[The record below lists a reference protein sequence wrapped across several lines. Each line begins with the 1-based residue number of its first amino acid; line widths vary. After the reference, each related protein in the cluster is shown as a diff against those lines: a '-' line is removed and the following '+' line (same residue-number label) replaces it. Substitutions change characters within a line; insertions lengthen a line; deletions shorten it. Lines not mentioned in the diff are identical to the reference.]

1 MLKLS
6 FKQQILTGFAVTLI
20 FVLISAGASYLSI
33 KSLNDSYGWVAHT
46 QNVAKTAERLEI
58 RLLHAEASLRGFILT
73 ERDSYRDP
81 YDENINKIL
90 PMVDELIDLVD
101 DNPNQIR
108 KADSIKFYAVAK
120 VSDMKQIA
128 AKGLIGNFAAAKQ
141 QFLTDKGRLDKIKF
155 LAFNDELITEEYRLL
170 KERQEISTNRGTQ
183 TISIII
189 ATSLIIF
196 GLILFLLKYIRKT
209 FDEQKETEK
218 QILSTNKELEELSI
232 KNEHHNW
239 LLSSEAKINEVIRG
253 DFSMDE
259 LAQNVITAICNLLN
273 YPVGVF
279 YLVNR
284 SQQTL
289 KVRGVFAI
297 HENLSDRKYNFG
309 EGLAGQAA
317 LEKEIKVFHPVPE
330 GYLKISSALGNIN
343 PSYILCLPVLFEDKA
358 IAVLEIGMT
367 SAPQANH
374 ISLLEL
380 AAKDI
385 GIAVNSMVAKVK
397 LQELFE
403 KTQQQAEELTSQQ
416 EELRVTNEDLMH
428 KTEEL
433 QASEE
438 ELRVQQEE
446 LQQANSELEE
456 KAQLLEE
463 KNHSINQAK
472 EAISL
477 KAEELALSSKYKS
490 EFLANMSHEL
500 RTPLNSIL
508 ILARILKE
516 NKQDNLSDE
525 QIKYAGV
532 IHNAGSDL
540 LALINDILDLSKIES
555 GNVDLVIEQVRL
567 STIQSHTKSLF
578 SEVANQK
585 EINFEFKLAD
595 DLPETI
601 TTDQT
606 RLEQIIKN
614 LLSNAFKFTKAK
626 GTITVEAGVAQ
637 KSQIKQNKSL
647 LDNELDPIYFSV
659 TDSGIGI
666 PNDKLQVIFDAFQ
679 QEDGSTSRKYG
690 GTGLGLSISKELAN
704 LLGGEIQLKSEV
716 GLGSTFT
723 LFVPQNLGSKR
734 DSLAS
739 LELEKETIVSNYDER
754 TTPILQKELTSYK
767 NGDGNKLLI
776 VEDDE
781 NFAEILK
788 AYAIEKGFEPI
799 LAHSGDE
806 GLELAISEL
815 PDAIVLDVM
824 LPVIDGWSIL
834 KQLKA
839 NPATQHIPIH
849 MMSAGDEKASKAKK
863 EGAIGFLKKPVDKEK
878 LDLAFEL
885 LSNQYKYDFNNVLV
899 IEDQVLQSNELTE
912 QLIKKGAKVSQ
923 AYTGVEARQMLEES
937 NFDCIILDLKLP
949 DISGLDLLDEIK
961 SSPDTKDVPV
971 IINTAME
978 LDKDKMAHIMRYSQ
992 AMVLKSNKSNDRL
1005 LDEVSLFMN
1014 KLQAD
1019 APKHENIVKV
1029 TKEPKNYAPTIEK
1042 ALKDKTI
1049 LITDDDMRNI
1059 FALSSALQDYEIK
1072 VIIANNGV
1080 EALEK
1085 LEAHKEI
1092 DLVLM
1097 DIMMPEMDGYE
1108 AMRQIRAKR
1117 HLANLPVIALTA
1129 KAMKTDREKCMEA
1142 GASDYISK
1150 PVDIDK
1156 LLSMLRVWLS

>member
-6 FKQQILTGFAVTLI
+6 FKQQILTGFAVSLI
-20 FVLISAGASYLSI
+20 FVLVSAIASYLSI
-33 KSLNDSYGWVAHT
+33 NSLNESYKWVSHT
-46 QNVAKTAERLEI
+46 QEVAKTAERLEI
-58 RLLHAEASLRGFILT
+58 RLLHSEASLRGFLLT
-73 ERDSYRDP
+73 ERDDYRAP
-81 YDENINKIL
+81 YDENINTIL
-90 PMVDELIDLVD
+90 PMVDDLAKLVQ
-101 DNPNQIR
+101 DNPEQLV
-108 KADSIKFYAVAK
+108 KVDSIRIYAVAK

-128 AKGLIGNFAAAKQ
+128 SKGSIGNFDAAKK
-141 QFLTDKGRLDKIKF
+141 QFLTDKGRVDKIKF
-155 LAFNDELITEEYRLL
+155 LKFSDELITLEYKLL
-170 KERQEISTNRGTQ
+170 GERQETSVNRSNR
-183 TISIII
+183 TITIII
-189 ATSLIIF
+189 LTSIIIF
-196 GLILFLLKYIRKT
+196 GLILFLLRYIRKT
-209 FDEQKETEK
+209 FDQQKETEH
-218 QILSTNKELEELSI
+218 QILLANKELEELSI

-239 LLSSEAKINEVIRG
+239 LLSSEAKINEVMRG
-253 DFSMDE
+253 EFNMDE
-259 LAQNVITAICNLLN
+259 LADNVITAICNLLN

-284 SQQTL
+284 SQRTL
-289 KVRGVFAI
+289 RVRGTFAI
-297 HENLSDRKYNFG
+297 HENLNDRRYNFG

-317 LEKEIKVFHPVPE
+317 LEKQIKVFNPVPE
-330 GYLKISSALGNIN
+330 GYLKISSALGHIN
-343 PSYILCLPVLFEDKA
+343 PNYILCLPILFEDKA

-367 SAPQANH
+367 SAPQAH
-374 ISLLEL
+374 HLSLLEM

-463 KNHSINQAK
+463 KNYSINQAK
-472 EAISL
+472 EAIGL

-516 NKQDNLSDE
+516 NKHANLSEE

-532 IHNAGSDL
+532 IHNAGTDL
-540 LALINDILDLSKIES
+540 LDLINDILDLSKIES
-555 GNVDLVIEQVRL
+555 GNVDLIIEQVKP
-567 STIQSHTKSLF
+567 SSIQSHTKSLF
-578 SEVANQK
+578 NEVAKQK
-585 EINFEFKLAD
+585 DITFEFNIND
-595 DLPETI
+595 DFPATI
-601 TTDQT
+601 ATDQT

-626 GTITVEAGVAQ
+626 GSIIVEAGVAQ
-637 KSQIKQNKSL
+637 KEQIKYNKSL
-647 LDNELDPIYFSV
+647 VEHELNPIYFSV
-659 TDSGIGI
+659 TDTGIGI
-666 PNDKLQVIFDAFQ
+666 PQDKLQIIFEAFQ

-690 GTGLGLSISKELAN
+690 GTGLGLSISRELAN
-704 LLGGEIQLKSEV
+704 LLGGEIQLTSEV
-716 GLGSTFT
+716 GMGSTFT
-723 LFVPQNLGSKR
+723 LFIPQNLAAKK
-734 DSLAS
+734 AS
-739 LELEKETIVSNYDER
+739 TPVEVEKENIVVREEKKAPVLEKI
-754 TTPILQKELTSYK
+754 PFQLK
-767 NGDGNKLLI
+767 GDGNRLLI
-776 VEDDE
+776 IEDDE

-799 LAHSGDE
+799 LAHSGDT
-806 GLELAISEL
+806 GLELAISEV

-824 LPVIDGWSIL
+824 LPVMDGWTIL
-834 KQLKA
+834 KKLKA

-849 MMSAGDEKASKAKK
+849 MMSAGDEKAGKAKK

-878 LDLAFEL
+878 LDYAFEL

-899 IEDQVLQSNELTE
+899 IEDQILQSNELTE

-923 AYTGVEARQMLEES
+923 AYTGAEAKQMLEEGI
-937 NFDCIILDLKLP
+937 FDCIILDLKLP
-949 DISGLDLLDEIK
+949 DISGFDLLDEIK
-961 SSPDTKDVPV
+961 SSPETKEIPV

-1019 APKHENIVKV
+1019 APKDENATRI
-1029 TKEPKNYAPTIEK
+1029 TKAPKNYAPTIEK

-1059 FALSSALQDYEIK
+1059 FALSSALHDYEIK

-1085 LEAHKEI
+1085 LEQHKEI

-1108 AMRQIRAKR
+1108 AMKQIRSKR

-1129 KAMKTDREKCMEA
+1129 KAMKADREKCMEA

>member
-6 FKQQILTGFAVTLI
+6 FKQQILTGFTVSLI
-20 FVLISAGASYLSI
+20 FVLISAIASYLSI
-33 KSLNDSYGWVAHT
+33 KSLNNSYEWVSHT
-46 QNVAKTAERLEI
+46 QEVAKTAERLEI
-58 RLLHAEASLRGFILT
+58 RLLHTEASLRGFILT
-73 ERDSYRDP
+73 ERDDYRAP
-81 YDENINKIL
+81 YDENINKII
-90 PMVDELIDLVD
+90 PTVEELIDLVE
-101 DNPNQIR
+101 DNPTQSK
-108 KADSIKFYAVAK
+108 KADSIKFYALAK
-120 VSDMKQIA
+120 VSELKQIA
-128 AKGLIGNFAAAKQ
+128 AKGNVGNFVAAKN
-141 QFLTDKGRLDKIKF
+141 QFLTDRGRLDKIKF
-155 LAFNDELITEEYRLL
+155 LAFSDDLIAEEYRLL
-170 KERQEISTNRGTQ
+170 KQRQDVAIAKGTQ
-183 TISIII
+183 TITIVIISSI
-189 ATSLIIF
+189 IIF
-196 GLILFLLKYIRKT
+196 GLFLFLLTYIRKT
-209 FDEQKETEK
+209 FDQQKETERL
-218 QILSTNKELEELSI
+218 ILITNKELEELST
-232 KNEHHNW
+232 KNKHHNW
-239 LLSSEAKINEVIRG
+239 ILSGEAKINEMMHG
-253 DFSMDE
+253 EFDMDQ
-259 LAQNVITAICNLLN
+259 LSRNVITSICNLLD
-273 YPVGVF
+273 YPVGAF
-279 YLVNR
+279 YLANR
-284 SQQTL
+284 SQKTL
-289 KVRGVFAI
+289 KMRGGFAI
-297 HENLSDRKYNFG
+297 DNISEKKFHFG
-309 EGLAGQAA
+309 EGLVGQVA
-317 LEKEIKVFHPVPE
+317 LEKKLKVFQPVPE
-330 GYLKISSALGNIN
+330 NYLKISSGLGETN
-343 PSYILCLPVLFEDKA
+343 PSHLICLPVLFEDET
-358 IAVLEIGMT
+358 IAVIEIGVT
-367 SAPQANH
+367 QPPTEVH
-374 ISLLEL
+374 LEFL
-380 AAKDI
+380 ETVAQDI
-385 GIAVNSMVAKVK
+385 GVAVNSMVAKVK
-397 LQELFE
+397 LQVLFE

-463 KNHSINQAK
+463 KNLSINQAK

-477 KAEELALSSKYKS
+477 KAEELELSSKYKS

-516 NKQDNLSDE
+516 NKQANLSDE

-555 GNVDLVIEQVRL
+555 GNVDLVIEQVKP

-585 EINFEFKLAD
+585 EISFEFKLAD
-595 DLPETI
+595 NLPDTI
-601 TTDQT
+601 ATDQT

-626 GTITVEAGVAQ
+626 GNIVVEAGIGE

-647 LDNELDPIYFSV
+647 LDNELPPIYFSV
-659 TDSGIGI
+659 TDNGIGI
-666 PNDKLQVIFDAFQ
+666 PKDKLQVIFEAFQ

-690 GTGLGLSISKELAN
+690 GTGLGLSISRELAN

-716 GLGSTFT
+716 GIGSTFT
-723 LFVPQNLGSKR
+723 LFIPQALGGKKE
-734 DSLAS
+734 DKPFA
-739 LELEKETIVSNYDER
+739 ETEKEATVIYEERKAPIVE
-754 TTPILQKELTSYK
+754 KEPFQFKS
-767 NGDGNKLLI
+767 GDGNKLLI

-799 LAHSGDE
+799 LAHSGDT

-824 LPVIDGWSIL
+824 LPVMDGWSIL

-878 LDLAFEL
+878 LDYAFEL

-899 IEDQVLQSNELTE
+899 IEDQILQSNELTE

-923 AYTGVEARQMLEES
+923 AYTGAEARQMLEES
-937 NFDCIILDLKLP
+937 TFDCIILDLKLP
-949 DISGLDLLDEIK
+949 DISGFDLLDEIK
-961 SSPDTKDVPV
+961 SSAETKEVPV

-978 LDKDKMAHIMRYSQ
+978 LDKEKMAHIMRYSQ

-1019 APKHENIVKV
+1019 APKIEDAVKV
-1029 TKEPKNYAPTIEK
+1029 TKAPKNYAPTIEK
-1042 ALKDKTI
+1042 ALQNKTI

-1108 AMRQIRAKR
+1108 AMRQIRSKR

>member
-1 MLKLS
+1 M
-6 FKQQILTGFAVTLI
+6 
-20 FVLISAGASYLSI
+20 
-33 KSLNDSYGWVAHT
+33 
-46 QNVAKTAERLEI
+46 EI
-58 RLLHAEASLRGFILT
+58 NLLHAEASLRGFLLA
-73 ERDSYRDP
+73 ERNEYRAA
-81 YDENINKIL
+81 YDDNINKIL
-90 PMVDELIDLVD
+90 PIVDELGQLVI
-101 DNPNQIR
+101 DNPEQSKR
-108 KADSIKFYAVAK
+108 VDSIRFYAVSKVAEMKNIATKANIGDFVGAKKQFLNDHRRIAK
-120 VSDMKQIA
+120 V
-128 AKGLIGNFAAAKQ
+128 
-141 QFLTDKGRLDKIKF
+141 KF
-155 LAFNDELITEEYRLL
+155 LAFGDELIKEETKLL
-170 KERQEISTNRGTQ
+170 EERQKITAGKNESTTL
-183 TISIII
+183 III
-189 ATSLIIF
+189 GTSIIIF
-196 GLILFLLKYIRKT
+196 GLILFLLKYIHKT
-209 FDEQKETEK
+209 FDQQKETEK
-218 QILSTNKELEELSI
+218 QILITNKELEELSL

-239 LLSSEAKINEVIRG
+239 ILSGKAKVNEAMRG
-253 DFSMDE
+253 DLGIDE
-259 LAQNVITAICNLLN
+259 LSANIIARICNLLN
-273 YPVGVF
+273 YQVGAF
-279 YLVNR
+279 YLFNPYKNCL
-284 SQQTL
+284 QAKGTY
-289 KVRGVFAI
+289 AI
-297 HENLSDRKYNFG
+297 NSEMLNKRYNAG
-309 EGLAGQAA
+309 EGLVGQAI
-317 LEKEIKVFHPVPE
+317 LENSTKIFSPVPE
-330 GYLKISSALGNIN
+330 GYLKINSGLGNVAPNHIICM
-343 PSYILCLPVLFEDKA
+343 PITFEEKTLA
-358 IAVLEIGMT
+358 ALEIGSINAIKET
-367 SAPQANH
+367 DVEFLKS
-374 ISLLEL
+374 IT
-380 AAKDI
+380 KDI
-385 GIAVNSMVAKVK
+385 GIAVNSVLAKVK

-428 KTEEL
+428 KTEKL

-446 LQQANSELEE
+446 LQQANAELEE

-463 KNHSINQAK
+463 KNNAINLAK

-477 KAEELALSSKYKS
+477 KAEELEISSKYKS

-516 NKQDNLSDE
+516 NKHANLSEE
-525 QIKYAGV
+525 QIKYANV
-532 IHNAGSDL
+532 IQNAGTDL
-540 LALINDILDLSKIES
+540 LTLINDILDLSKIES
-555 GNVDLVIEQVRL
+555 GNVELVLEQTKL
-567 STIQSHTKSLF
+567 STIQSQTKALF
-578 SEVANQK
+578 TEIANQK
-585 EINFEFKLAD
+585 DINFEFNLTD

-601 TTDQT
+601 VTDQA

-614 LLSNAFKFTKAK
+614 LLANAFKFTKAK
-626 GTITVEAGVAQ
+626 GSIIVEAGVA
-637 KSQIKQNKSL
+637 KKEQIKQNKSL
-647 LDNELDPIYFSV
+647 IAHPQNPLYFSV
-659 TDSGIGI
+659 TDTGIGI
-666 PNDKLQVIFDAFQ
+666 AEEKLQIIFEAFQ

-690 GTGLGLSISKELAN
+690 GTGLGLSISRELAN
-704 LLGGEIQLKSEV
+704 LLGGEIQLKSEL

-723 LFVPQNLGSKR
+723 LFIPQ
-734 DSLAS
+734 SLATQKT
-739 LELEKETIVSNYDER
+739 EKTEETSPEPSPIAEEKKTIS
-754 TTPILQKELTSYK
+754 TPMPLPQKSGE
-767 NGDGNKLLI
+767 GNKLLI

-799 LAHSGDE
+799 LAHSGDT
-806 GLELAISEL
+806 GLALAIAEL

-824 LPVIDGWSIL
+824 LPVMDGWTIL
-834 KQLKA
+834 KKLKD

-878 LDLAFEL
+878 LDHAFEL
-885 LSNQYKYDFNNVLV
+885 LSNQYKYNFNNVLV

-912 QLIKKGAKVSQ
+912 QLIKKGAKVAQ
-923 AYTGVEARQMLEES
+923 AYTGAEARQKLEES
-937 NFDCIILDLKLP
+937 VFDCIILDLKLP
-949 DISGLDLLDEIK
+949 DISGYDLLDEIK
-961 SSPDTKDVPV
+961 SNPDTKDVPV

-1014 KLQAD
+1014 KLQAES
-1019 APKHENIVKV
+1019 PKNEPAVGI
-1029 TKEPKNYAPTIEK
+1029 TKTPKNYAPTIEK

-1059 FALSSALQDYEIK
+1059 FALSSALQDYEIN
-1072 VIIANNGV
+1072 VVIANNGI

-1085 LEAHKEI
+1085 LEENKAI

-1108 AMRQIRAKR
+1108 AMRQIRAQR

-1150 PVDIDK
+1150 PVDIVK

>member
-6 FKQQILTGFAVTLI
+6 FKQQILTGFAVSLI
-20 FVLISAGASYLSI
+20 FVFISAIASYLSI
-33 KSLNDSYGWVAHT
+33 KSLNESYTWIDHT
-46 QNVAKTAERLEI
+46 QDVTKTAERLEI
-58 RLLHAEASLRGFILT
+58 ELLNAETGLRGYVLT
-73 ERDSYRDP
+73 EKEYYREP
-81 YDENINKIL
+81 YVKSIDKIM
-90 PMVDELIDLVD
+90 PLVD
-101 DNPNQIR
+101 KLQNLVSDNKVQESRI
-108 KADSIKFYAVAK
+108 DSMTIYAGLKTA
-120 VSDMKQIA
+120 DMKQIMNKA
-128 AKGLIGNFAAAKQ
+128 STLGFAAAKQ
-141 QFLTDKGRLDKIKF
+141 HILTDKGRIYKNKLLQFTDVMT
-155 LAFNDELITEEYRLL
+155 AEEYRLL
-170 KERQEISTNRGTQ
+170 EERRAVMNARSDQ
-183 TISIII
+183 TIIIVTLS
-189 ATSLIIF
+189 ALVIF
-196 GLILFLLKYIRKT
+196 GLILFLLRYIRKT
-209 FDEQKETEK
+209 FDQQKETEK
-218 QILSTNKELEELSI
+218 QILLTNGELKELSA
-232 KNEHHNW
+232 KNEQHNW
-239 LLSSEAKINEVIRG
+239 ILSSEAKVNDVMRG
-253 DFSMDE
+253 EFDMNQ
-259 LAQNVITAICNLLN
+259 LADNIISSICNVLN
-273 YPVGVF
+273 YPIGVF

-284 SQQTL
+284 SQKTL
-289 KVRGVFAI
+289 AVRGTFAI
-297 HENLSDRKYNFG
+297 HENLADRKYHFG

-317 LEKEIKVFHPVPE
+317 LEKKTRVFTPVPD
-330 GYLKISSALGNIN
+330 GYLKISSVLGNAN
-343 PSYILCLPVLFEDKA
+343 PSHILCLPVLFEDET
-358 IAVLEIGMT
+358 IAVLEIGLIA
-367 SAPQANH
+367 APDEAH
-374 ISLLEL
+374 LTFLE
-380 AAKDI
+380 KVTHDI

-403 KTQQQAEELTSQQ
+403 KTQQQAEELISQQ
-416 EELRVTNEDLMH
+416 EELRVTNEDLIH

-463 KNHSINQAK
+463 KNASINQAK
-472 EAISL
+472 EAIGL
-477 KAEELALSSKYKS
+477 KASELELSSKYKS

-516 NKQDNLSDE
+516 NKLNNLSEE

-555 GNVDLVIEQVRL
+555 GKVDLMIEQVKP
-567 STIQSHTKSLF
+567 KSIKSQIEALF
-578 SEVANQK
+578 NELAKQK
-585 EINFEFKLAD
+585 EIQFDFKLND
-595 DLPETI
+595 NLPHALA
-601 TTDQT
+601 TDQT
-606 RLEQIIKN
+606 RLEQVIKN
-614 LLSNAFKFTKAK
+614 LLSNAFKFTRK
-626 GTITVEAGVAQ
+626 GGRVSVEVGVAQ
-637 KSQIKQNKSL
+637 KEQIKYNKSL
-647 LDNELDPIYFSV
+647 IELDKNPIYFAV

-666 PNDKLQVIFDAFQ
+666 PKDKQQIIFEAFQ

-690 GTGLGLSISKELAN
+690 GTGLGLSISRELAS
-704 LLGGEIQLKSEV
+704 LLGGEIQLQSEV
-716 GLGSTFT
+716 GVGSTFT
-723 LFVPQNLGSKR
+723 LFIPE
-734 DSLAS
+734 DLAI
-739 LELEKETIVSNYDER
+739 EGTAKTTLEKDTALDFSSKEVVPVPERVETIPLKLS
-754 TTPILQKELTSYK
+754 T
-767 NGDGNKLLI
+767 GNKLLI

-799 LAHSGDE
+799 LAHSGDT
-806 GLELAISEL
+806 GLELATTEL

-824 LPVIDGWSIL
+824 LPVMDGWTIL
-834 KQLKA
+834 KKLKA

-849 MMSAGDEKASKAKK
+849 MMSAGDEKPAKAKK
-863 EGAIGFLKKPVDKEK
+863 EGAIGFLKKPVEKEK
-878 LDLAFEL
+878 LDNAFEL
-885 LSNQYKYDFNNVLV
+885 LSKQYKYDFHNVLV

-923 AYTGVEARQMLEES
+923 AYTGAEARQMLDES
-937 NFDCIILDLKLP
+937 IFDCIILDLKLP
-949 DISGLDLLDEIK
+949 DISGFELLDEIK
-961 SSPDTKDVPV
+961 SNPDTKDVPV

-978 LDKDKMAHIMRYSQ
+978 LDKDKMASIMRYSQ

-1019 APKHENIVKV
+1019 TPAREEVPRT
-1029 TKEPKNYAPTIEK
+1029 TKAPKNYAPTIET
-1042 ALKDKTI
+1042 ALENKTI

-1059 FALSSALQDYEIK
+1059 FALSSALQDYKIK
-1072 VIIANNGV
+1072 VVIANNGI

-1085 LEAHKEI
+1085 LKEHTEI

-1108 AMRQIRAKR
+1108 AMRKIRAQR

-1129 KAMKTDREKCMEA
+1129 KAMKSDREKCIEA

>member
-6 FKQQILTGFAVTLI
+6 FKQQLLTGFTASLI
-20 FVLISAGASYLSI
+20 FVLISAVASYLSI
-33 KSLNDSYGWVAHT
+33 HSLNDSYNWVSHT

-58 RLLHAEASLRGFILT
+58 KLLHSEASLRGFLLS
-73 ERDSYRDP
+73 ENDDYRGP
-81 YDENINKIL
+81 YDENINSIL
-90 PMVDELIDLVD
+90 PLVEDLNNLVS
-101 DNPNQIR
+101 DNPQQQR
-108 KADSIKFYAVAK
+108 KADSIKVYAVWK

-128 AKGLIGNFAAAKQ
+128 AKANIGDFTAAKK
-141 QFLTDKGRLDKIKF
+141 QFLNDKGRINKIKF
-155 LAFNDELITEEYRLL
+155 LAFADDLIALEYKLL
-170 KERQEISTNRGTQ
+170 KERQEVSANKSTRTIAVIVIS
-183 TISIII
+183 
-189 ATSLIIF
+189 SLIIF
-196 GLILFLLKYIRKT
+196 GLILFMLKYIRAT
-209 FDEQKETEK
+209 FDQQKATEK
-218 QILSTNKELEELSI
+218 EILLTNKELADLSA

-239 LLSSEAKINEVIRG
+239 LLSSEAKINEVMRG
-253 DFSMDE
+253 EFTMDQ
-259 LAQNVITAICNLLN
+259 LAENVITAICNLLN
-273 YPVGVF
+273 YPIGVF
-279 YLVNR
+279 YLINR
-284 SQQTL
+284 SQKTL
-289 KVRGVFAI
+289 RVRGAFAI
-297 HENLSDRKYNFG
+297 HENLSDRAYHFG

-317 LEKEIKVFHPVPE
+317 LEKKTKIFTPVPD
-330 GYLKISSALGNIN
+330 GYLKISSALGNVT
-343 PSYILCLPVLFEDKA
+343 PSSIICVPVLFEDTA
-358 IAVLEIGMT
+358 IAVLEIGLT
-367 SAPQANH
+367 NEPLPNDIAF
-374 ISLLEL
+374 LEL
-380 AAKDI
+380 VAKDI

-403 KTQQQAEELTSQQ
+403 KTQQQAEELISQQ

-446 LQQANSELEE
+446 LQQANAELEE

-463 KNHSINQAK
+463 KNASINQAK

-477 KAEELALSSKYKS
+477 KAEELSLSSRYKS

-516 NKQDNLSDE
+516 NKLNNLSEE

-555 GNVDLVIEQVRL
+555 GKVDLVIEEVNPTAIKSQ
-567 STIQSHTKSLF
+567 IDSLF
-578 SEVANQK
+578 SELTKQK
-585 EINFEFKLAD
+585 EINYQFTLKN
-595 DLPETI
+595 DLPSYI
-601 TTDQT
+601 TTDQA
-606 RLEQIIKN
+606 RIEQIIKN
-614 LLSNAFKFTKAK
+614 LLSNAIKFTRK
-626 GTITVEAGVAQ
+626 GGSVTVEVGLANQQQVKYNQ
-637 KSQIKQNKSL
+637 TLKQQEKL
-647 LDNELDPIYFSV
+647 IYFAV
-659 TDSGIGI
+659 NDTGIGI
-666 PNDKLQVIFDAFQ
+666 PQEKQQIIFEAFQ

-690 GTGLGLSISKELAN
+690 GTGLGLSISRELAN
-704 LLGGEIQLKSEV
+704 LLGGEIQLSSEV
-716 GLGSTFT
+716 GIGSTFT
-723 LFVPQNLGSKR
+723 LIIPQ
-734 DSLAS
+734 SLVAS
-739 LELEKETIVSNYDER
+739 IETPENSNPKVAETIQPEFVEAPSI
-754 TTPILQKELTSYK
+754 TLPVAPK
-767 NGDGNKLLI
+767 NSAGNKLLI

-806 GLELAISEL
+806 GLALAIEEL

-824 LPVIDGWSIL
+824 LPVMDGWTIL
-834 KQLKA
+834 KKLKA

-849 MMSAGDEKASKAKK
+849 MMSAGDEKTSKAKK

-878 LDLAFEL
+878 LDQAFEL
-885 LSNQYKYDFNNVLV
+885 LSNQYTYHFNNVLV
-899 IEDQVLQSNELTE
+899 IEDQILQSNDLNE

-923 AYTGVEARQMLEES
+923 AYTGKEALQMLEES
-937 NFDCIILDLKLP
+937 TFDCIILDLKLP
-949 DISGLDLLDEIK
+949 DISGFDLLDQIK
-961 SSPDTKDVPV
+961 SNPDTKHIPV

-978 LDKDKMAHIMRYSQ
+978 LDRDKMAQIMRYSQ

-1014 KLQAD
+1014 KLQVD
-1019 APKHENIVKV
+1019 TPKEESVRL
-1029 TKEPKNYAPTIEK
+1029 TAAPKNYAPTIEK
-1042 ALKDKTI
+1042 ALENKTI

-1059 FALSSALQDYEIK
+1059 FALSSALQDYKIN
-1072 VIIANNGV
+1072 VLIANNGV
-1080 EALEK
+1080 EALNK
-1085 LEAHKEI
+1085 LSEHTEI

-1108 AMRQIRAKR
+1108 AMRKIRAQR

-1129 KAMKTDREKCMEA
+1129 KAMKNDREKCIEA

-1150 PVDIDK
+1150 PVDVDK